1 MRLRAVLV
9 AGLAWAAVSAAPGA
23 FVLSS
28 SGEEEPDRGEELRS
42 LMAMADA
49 LMAGQ
54 AVGGGL
60 ALGWAPHLLKGE
72 EGQTY
77 VPFSLEIDEHSR
89 QPAGFLVYVRAVP
102 AGRVPPPGEGQPGGI
117 DLATAD
123 LAPGELPVG
132 GVASQHTRSS
142 RYGEASARLGL
153 VDKEREAARG
163 PYVFEESYVVE
174 VDPDDDL
181 RPYRVARALLVPPG
195 DYVVYLGVAEVGG
208 SPATARSA
216 VVRQP
221 LQARNF
227 WGAGLSL
234 SSLILAER
242 VQALGAP
249 MSAGLQSRR
258 PYAVGA
264 VEIVPVA
271 GRELGRD
278 QEPSVAF
285 QVYGAAPGPERRPK
299 VGIEYLLKRLDGEA
313 YVAHARLPAQQLD
326 ARTLPRSFDP
336 DAGHQLGSVQ
346 ELPVALL
353 PPGEYLLEVT
363 VTDQVR
369 NTSVRGALDFA
380 VREP

>member
-1 MRLRAVLV
+1 M
-9 AGLAWAAVSAAPGA
+9 
-23 FVLSS
+23 
-28 SGEEEPDRGEELRS
+28 
-42 LMAMADA
+42 
-49 LMAGQ
+49 
-54 AVGGGL
+54 
-60 ALGWAPHLLKGE
+60 
-72 EGQTY
+72 
-77 VPFSLEIDEHSR
+77 
-89 QPAGFLVYVRAVP
+89 
-102 AGRVPPPGEGQPGGI
+102 
-117 DLATAD
+117 DLATAN

-174 VDPDDDL
+174 VEPDDDL
-181 RPYRVARALLVPPG
+181 RPYRVERALLVPPG

-208 SPATARSA
+208 SAVTARST
-216 VVRQP
+216 VIRQP
-221 LQARNF
+221 LRARDF
-227 WGAGLSL
+227 WGEGLSL

-242 VQALGAP
+242 VKVLPAP
-249 MSAGLQSRR
+249 MAPGLQSRR
-258 PYAVGA
+258 PYAVGG

-285 QVYGAAPGPERRPK
+285 QVYGAAAGPERRPK
-299 VGIEYLLKRLDGEA
+299 VGIEYLLKRLDGES

-336 DAGHQLGSVQ
+336 AAGHQLGSVQ
-346 ELPVALL
+346 DLPVSLL

-369 NTSVRGALDFA
+369 NTTVRGALDFA
-380 VREP
+380 VRER